1 MPSVT
6 RGQPSVGC
14 GWRASVARNA
24 LQFRV
29 SIGVRSPL
37 HTALASV
44 PPEARPQA
52 LLRLA
57 EAGLAA
63 PGQGVLPV
71 LERIASAIEHISV
84 VGGAV
89 ATPATVPPP
98 ASDARLS
105 ALDRAFGDDP

>member
-1 MPSVT
+1 M
-6 RGQPSVGC
+6 
-14 GWRASVARNA
+14 ARKA

-37 HTALASV
+37 HAVLASL

-63 PGQGVLPV
+63 PGQSMLPV
-71 LERIASAIEHISV
+71 LEHIASAIERLATA
-84 VGGAV
+84 GGAV
-89 ATPATVPPP
+89 PVSPTAPSPT
-98 ASDARLS
+98 SDSRLS

>member
-1 MPSVT
+1 M
-6 RGQPSVGC
+6 
-14 GWRASVARNA
+14 ARKA

-37 HTALASV
+37 HTALAPV

-63 PGQGVLPV
+63 PGQDMLPV
-71 LERIASAIEHISV
+71 LERIAAAIERLV
-84 VGGAV
+84 AAGGAV
-89 ATPATVPPP
+89 P
-98 ASDARLS
+98 ASAPAPPHASDPRLS

>member
-1 MPSVT
+1 M
-6 RGQPSVGC
+6 
-14 GWRASVARNA
+14 ARNA

-29 SIGVRSPL
+29 SIGVRSSL
-37 HTALASV
+37 HAALVPV

-63 PGQGVLPV
+63 PGQGMLPV
-71 LERIASAIEHISV
+71 LERIAAAIERISV

-89 ATPATVPPP
+89 ATPVSAPPH
-98 ASDARLS
+98 ASDPRLS
-105 ALDRAFGDDP
+105 ALDRAFEDDP